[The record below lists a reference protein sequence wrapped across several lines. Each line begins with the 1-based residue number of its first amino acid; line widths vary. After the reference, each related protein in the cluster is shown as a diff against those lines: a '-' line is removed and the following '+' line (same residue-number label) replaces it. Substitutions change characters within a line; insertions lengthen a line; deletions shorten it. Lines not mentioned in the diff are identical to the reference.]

1 MEHSFDIC
9 GIANSCD
16 TVNSS
21 SLPDTF
27 GVVLQ
32 ARSRATRLPGKMT
45 LPFYQESGILQVVIE
60 KTLEAFDKS
69 RVVLAT
75 TDVDEDDVLVDIAR
89 TYGIGVYRGSESDVL
104 QRFIECTRAFGFQ
117 HILRVCADNP
127 FLRPEFMQSL
137 VDSYFESPCDYHSY
151 AFPDG
156 TPTIRSH
163 IGLFA
168 EMASMK
174 ALEDAAMQTDNP
186 FYHEHVTNYIYS
198 NENVFRVKFKPLP
211 LIVRHRKDI
220 RLTVD
225 TQTDFTIASALYAL
239 LKSGDD
245 TLEALVN
252 LVDQHP
258 EYLNEMKQLISTYE
272 K

>member
-9 GIANSCD
+9 SIINPRD

-45 LPFYQESGILQVVIE
+45 LPFYRESGILQVVIE
-60 KTLEAFDKS
+60 KTLKAFDKS

-75 TDVDEDDVLVDIAR
+75 TDVHEDDVLVDIAK
-89 TYGIGVYRGSESDVL
+89 THGIGVYRGSESDVL
-104 QRFIECTRAFGFQ
+104 QRFIECARVFGFQ

-137 VDSYFESPCDYHSY
+137 ADSYFESPCDYHSY

-168 EMASMK
+168 EMVSLQ
-174 ALEDAAMQTDNP
+174 ALESAAAQTDNP

-198 NENVFRVKFKPLP
+198 NEDLFRMKFKQLP
-211 LIVRHRKDI
+211 LLIQHRKDI

-225 TQTDFTIASALYAL
+225 TPADFAIVSSLYAL
-239 LKSGDD
+239 LKEGDD

>member
-1 MEHSFDIC
+1 VHSFDIC
-9 GIANSCD
+9 SIANRFF
-16 TVNSS
+16 TVNS
-21 SLPDTF
+21 PIAQDTF
-27 GVVLQ
+27 GVILQ
-32 ARSRATRLPGKMT
+32 ARSRASRLPGKMT
-45 LPFYQESGILQVVIE
+45 LPFHEGKGILQVVIE
-60 KTLEAFDKS
+60 TTLKAFDKS
-69 RVVLAT
+69 RVALAT
-75 TDVDEDDVLVDIAR
+75 TDLVDDDILVEIANA
-89 TYGIGVYRGSESDVL
+89 YGIGVYRGSESDVL
-104 QRFIECTRAFGFQ
+104 QRFVDCARVFGFQ

-127 FLRPEFMQSL
+127 FLRPEFMQSI
-137 VDSYFESPCDYHSY
+137 VESYFEAPCDYHSY

-168 EMASMK
+168 EMVSLQ
-174 ALEDAAMQTDNP
+174 ALESAAARTDNP

-198 NENVFRVKFKPLP
+198 NEDLFRVKFKQLP
-211 LIVRHRKDI
+211 LLIQPRKDI

-225 TQTDFTIASALYAL
+225 TPADFAIVSSLYAL
-239 LKSGDD
+239 LKEGDD
-245 TLEALVN
+245 TVEALVN

>member
-89 TYGIGVYRGSESDVL
+89 TYGIGVYRGSESDV
-104 QRFIECTRAFGFQ
+104 
-117 HILRVCADNP
+117 
-127 FLRPEFMQSL
+127 
-137 VDSYFESPCDYHSY
+137 
-151 AFPDG
+151 
-156 TPTIRSH
+156 
-163 IGLFA
+163 
-168 EMASMK
+168 
-174 ALEDAAMQTDNP
+174 
-186 FYHEHVTNYIYS
+186 
-198 NENVFRVKFKPLP
+198 
-211 LIVRHRKDI
+211 RK
-220 RLTVD
+220 
-225 TQTDFTIASALYAL
+225 
-239 LKSGDD
+239 K
-245 TLEALVN
+245 
-252 LVDQHP
+252 
-258 EYLNEMKQLISTYE
+258 
-272 K
+272 